1 MKSDAHQQ
9 LTLRNFNSVQANW
22 FKQYLHVSQPQAQNC
37 NAHKIIHIRLMAH
50 ESKAKEGS
58 TN

>member
-22 FKQYLHVSQPQAQNC
+22 FKQYC